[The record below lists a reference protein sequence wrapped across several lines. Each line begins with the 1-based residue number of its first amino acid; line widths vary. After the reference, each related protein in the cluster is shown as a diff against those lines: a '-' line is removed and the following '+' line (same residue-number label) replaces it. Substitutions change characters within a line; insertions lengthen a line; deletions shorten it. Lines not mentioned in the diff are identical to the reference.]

1 MKKVGALV
9 NLAQWYSVFT
19 DKFYTFV
26 KLKFGALDLA
36 LGPSTTNFH
45 FLIVK
50 LWYFTFCRLYEW
62 LFPQTCLPEPIS
74 GLPSDT
80 DQETTPKKNLHP
92 GKSFDQQKHRVQ
104 FSQNFCY
111 TIIQCKSISMVIH
124 LCWQPVDWPTVYT
137 NDNWFVILLSH
148 VYFGDWVTE
157 IWHFSPLKTNN
168 SIPTQNILLCV

>member
-104 FSQNFCY
+104 FSQNFCCSELVDY
-111 TIIQCKSISMVIH
+111 TRSYLQTDK
-124 LCWQPVDWPTVYT
+124 
-137 NDNWFVILLSH
+137 
-148 VYFGDWVTE
+148 FGL
-157 IWHFSPLKTNN
+157 HFGLDYN
-168 SIPTQNILLCV
+168 LW